1 VKIKIKNFM
10 KRKIFLFFSHK
21 LTEDQINDAK
31 RLGIEEFI
39 SLPYELQYLWSNVP
53 PDIEDIREYIK
64 PFYEFLDKN
73 AKKEDFVLI
82 QGDFGLTCKLVNYS
96 KQKGL
101 VPVYATTKRVAKEIK
116 NNGKV
121 VKISE
126 FKHIRFRRY

>member
-1 VKIKIKNFM
+1 M
-10 KRKIFLFFSHK
+10 KMYLLFSHK
-21 LTEDQINDAK
+21 LTDAQVENAK
-31 RLGIEEFI
+31 KSLGVEEFI
-39 SLPYELQYLWSNVP
+39 YLPKDLQEKFSNIPPEL
-53 PDIEDIREYIK
+53 DGIKEYAK
-64 PFYEFLDKN
+64 DFEEFLKS
-73 AKKEDFVLI
+73 AKKGDFVLI